1 MNAHVPESDR
11 KVDARTLLP
20 AFGMQ
25 QTLRQLF
32 GGSRCA
38 PSTPSAFASVPR
50 KQRLAAVGRV
60 LLSQTPFHN
69 PANEPL
75 PQFADHW
82 FERWNSGGD
91 VTRWYTA
98 KPVG

>member
-1 MNAHVPESDR
+1 
-11 KVDARTLLP
+11 
-20 AFGMQ
+20 
-25 QTLRQLF
+25 
-32 GGSRCA
+32 
-38 PSTPSAFASVPR
+38 VPR
-50 KQRLAAVGRV
+50 KHKLVAVGRV

-98 KPVG
+98 TPVG